1 MRELSQN
8 VQAVQKRKYRTVQRE
23 KRRRSFFIHDYI
35 RTKYPGIFNEA
46 NSMYQMFVEKYPSK
60 PDFTK
65 SYYFKK
71 WQRKID
77 QTKTCLMIPH
87 LPILASPTTLQQ
99 RATVQQPEE
108 QATVQQSEE
117 QATVQQPE
125 EQATVQ
131 QPEEQGTVQQPEE
144 QGTHDETTI
153 QFNEEVIDSDVQDQ
167 TDQFVQMSL
176 SIGLSIISWHRYKT
190 TKSYEIYSLSVT
202 CRRTSGKRNLL
213 FRTMFW
219 KTNSCGKKHSFLNN
233 LNISFFKSGT
243 VFTSF
248 LYIVHSF

>member
-108 QATVQQSEE
+108 QATVQQPEE

-176 SIGLSIISWHRYKT
+176 E
-190 TKSYEIYSLSVT
+190 EIDRAVDHIVASLQNDEELRDIFPECDLPEDVWE
-202 CRRTSGKRNLL
+202 KELAIPDYVL
-213 FRTMFW
+213 EDELMW
-219 KTNSCGKKHSFLNN
+219 
-233 LNISFFKSGT
+233 
-243 VFTSF
+243 
-248 LYIVHSF
+248 